1 MVLTEYIPVA
11 KTTKEFGNGPVSNS
25 PAIPLPTAFY
35 RCKIPLPAGSAKAE
49 HVTDRE
55 RLFGT
60 DRVLF
65 EGSKAFFPCRQGNAQ
80 RMLPGRLLDVPA
92 KLVAHGRQ
100 HLAGKIGLAA
110 RAEALKECGR
120 QDVCGDRL
128 VDRRLDGPAS
138 LARIR
143 NAPRKTGKRRVFGEC
158 ARGQIQEPGGD
169 DAAAPPQFR
178 DVGQVQIV
186 LIVLRV
192 TQRCRLRV

>member
-80 RMLPGRLLDVPA
+80 RMLPGRLLDMPA
-92 KLVAHGRQ
+92 ELVAHGRQ

-110 RAEALKECGR
+110 RAEALKECGGQHMCR
-120 QDVCGDRL
+120 DRL
-128 VDRRLDGPAS
+128 VDRGLDGPAP
-138 LARIR
+138 LARIG
-143 NAPRKTGKRRVFGEC
+143 NAPRKSRKRRVFGEGT
-158 ARGQIQEPGGD
+158 RGQVEKPRGD
-169 DAAAPPQFR
+169 
-178 DVGQVQIV
+178 
-186 LIVLRV
+186 
-192 TQRCRLRV
+192 